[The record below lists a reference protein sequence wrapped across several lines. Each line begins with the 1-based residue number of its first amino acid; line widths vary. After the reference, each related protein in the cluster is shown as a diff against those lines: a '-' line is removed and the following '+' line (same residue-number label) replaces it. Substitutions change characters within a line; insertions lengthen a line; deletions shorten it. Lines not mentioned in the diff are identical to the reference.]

1 VAEPAESFLQ
11 IVKGD
16 ASAEQI
22 AALVAAL
29 AAAAAARGGAAD
41 WSEHGPV
48 RDNWSS
54 RARLMRSP
62 VHPAAGGWRRSAL
75 P

>member
-1 VAEPAESFLQ
+1 VADETPFLT

-16 ASAEQI
+16 ASAEEI

-29 AAAAAARGGAAD
+29 AAVATARNGSADGA
-41 WSEHGPV
+41 EHGPV
-48 RDNWSS
+48 PDNWNA

-62 VHPAAGGWRRSAL
+62 VRPAADGWRRSAL

>member
-1 VAEPAESFLQ
+1 MADAEPFLK

-16 ASAEQI
+16 ASAEEI

-29 AAAAAARGGAAD
+29 AAVAVARSRGRDG
-41 WSEHGPV
+41 SEPGPV
-48 RDNWSS
+48 PDNWNA
-54 RARLMRSP
+54 RARLMRAP
-62 VHPAAGGWRRSAL
+62 VHPAADGWRRSAL

>member
-1 VAEPAESFLQ
+1 MADEKPFLK

-16 ASAEQI
+16 ASAEEI

-29 AAAAAARGGAAD
+29 AAAAAARGGDAD
-41 WSEHGPV
+41 GSERGPV
-48 RDNWSS
+48 LDNWSS
-54 RARLMRSP
+54 RARLMRTP
-62 VHPAAGGWRRSAL
+62 VRPAADGWRRSAL

>member
-1 VAEPAESFLQ
+1 VAEPAEPFLK

-16 ASAEQI
+16 ASAGEI

-29 AAAAAARGGAAD
+29 AAVAAARSGGAD
-41 WSEHGPV
+41 GSEHGPV

-54 RARLMRSP
+54 RARLLRSP
-62 VHPAAGGWRRSAL
+62 VHPAPDGWRRSAL

>member
-1 VAEPAESFLQ
+1 VAEDNLFLQ
-11 IVKGD
+11 VVRGD
-16 ASAEQI
+16 ASAEEI

-29 AAAAAARGGAAD
+29 AAVAAARSSHPGAEAQRY
-41 WSEHGPV
+41 V
-48 RDNWSS
+48 RNNWNDK
-54 RARLMRSP
+54 ARLMRSP

>member
-1 VAEPAESFLQ
+1 MADEVPLLK

-16 ASAEQI
+16 ASAEEI

-29 AAAAAARGGAAD
+29 AAVAAARSAGADGA
-41 WSEHGPV
+41 EPGPV
-48 RDNWSS
+48 LDNWSS

-62 VHPAAGGWRRSAL
+62 VRPAADGWRRSAL